1 MKTKN
6 TPPTPGTLKYKKMKD
21 WLANMWSLIKSQTFK
36 YLQGNIANSWQG
48 FTFSKLAGVS
58 VHLFSL
64 PIVIKSNFLLILSNM
79 WIRFRVVNNTAS

>member
-6 TPPTPGTLKYKKMKD
+6 TPPPPTKIKKMKD

-36 YLQGNIANSWQG
+36 YLQGNIANFWQG

-64 PIVIKSNFLLILSNM
+64 PIVIKSNFFIDFIKYVDKILS
-79 WIRFRVVNNTAS
+79 